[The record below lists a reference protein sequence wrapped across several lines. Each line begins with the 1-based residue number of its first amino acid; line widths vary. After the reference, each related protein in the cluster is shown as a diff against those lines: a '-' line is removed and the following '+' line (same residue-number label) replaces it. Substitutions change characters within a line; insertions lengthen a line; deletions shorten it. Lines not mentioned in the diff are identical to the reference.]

1 MKFNYVLVLMFAFFF
16 QFGNAQLSYDDKQVL
31 ASLLSEKINTLRQEK
46 GKLILERHEDLA
58 KAAELHS
65 KYIAKRNKLTHIQVK
80 TVFPHPRDRV
90 EHFNKSFTNIGEN
103 VLYTK
108 PIRKA
113 TNKVDLKKLAIDM
126 YRSWK
131 NSPGHYANMISDD
144 FKYGDFGFTFNEK
157 SKRVFAVQVFAKKGY
172 VIENQLSDNAFS
184 VLPSDLTCGDL
195 IGNKDNVIV
204 NVGNALSITND
215 EVFLGY
221 HNLKMIKEILENSND
236 GFAIDLVER
245 EQLSCGEDNKL
256 DVSEIYEGVML
267 KPIYRDE
274 LFANNIA
281 QSPNRLIV
289 SLGEIPNHLK
299 GKSLSAN
306 LIVIKNGKKCSYN
319 VSSRIPSRKYDL
331 KHIEPEIYSPEIVLK
346 TQGINGIYEVDF
358 DFESGQITP
367 VKNPVIQIDD
377 NKIHSIDIKSF
388 TSVDGNSKTNERL
401 HKERAGYISE
411 FLKQQI
417 NIDSES
423 IHIDAKENW
432 ELCYYHIELLGL
444 EEILG
449 RDKEKIKSFLAK
461 NKDENWKEALS
472 FQRQSKAII
481 YVNGTWESDNA
492 NHLNYNLTDA
502 LLNED
507 YNLANRVLAEMY
519 LKESSNLFLNEEF
532 ILDKLFDKPELV
544 QNVSALLLKNIN
556 FYATDNIVFFVRNWL
571 SKPEVLSESAQKNLL
586 NLYTITAR
594 RLLKYWDS
602 SSDDFSKVMHPEK
615 VEPLFDSY
623 KNQDKVNPLFLNY
636 HMASIEYFGQINY
649 SPKIGE
655 SFEFIS
661 NYFRNHSK
669 SIEEDTNLSL
679 FFNNWSMYHMT
690 IESLS
695 NRFDYDELDEASTFV
710 LLKTLA
716 AYQSDY
722 AIESFLAIHKLAI
735 KFNKKRW
742 CKWIDVDFQNLRNEG
757 VKTLFCKTCNP

>member
-1 MKFNYVLVLMFAFFF
+1 MKFNYVLVLMFALFF

-31 ASLLSEKINTLRQEK
+31 ADLLLEKINTLRQEK

-58 KAAELHS
+58 KAAEMHS
-65 KYIAKRNKLTHIQVK
+65 KYIAKRNKLTHVQVK
-80 TVFPHPRDRV
+80 TAFPHPRDRV

-103 VLYTK
+103 ALYTK
-108 PIRKA
+108 PIRNA
-113 TNKVDLKKLAIDM
+113 TNKANLKKLAIDM

-157 SKRVFAVQVFAKKGY
+157 SKRIFAVQVFAKKGY
-172 VIENQLSDNAFS
+172 VISNQLSDNAFS
-184 VLPSDLTCGDL
+184 LLPGDFTCGDL
-195 IGNKDNVIV
+195 IGNMDNVVV
-204 NVGNALSITND
+204 NVGNALTISND
-215 EVFLGY
+215 QVILGY

-245 EQLSCGEDNKL
+245 EQLICGEDNKL
-256 DVSEIYEGVML
+256 DVSEIYEGVMMQ
-267 KPIYRDE
+267 PVYRDE
-274 LFANNIA
+274 LLANNTA
-281 QSPNRLIV
+281 QSPNRLVV
-289 SLGEIPNHLK
+289 SLGKIPTHLL
-299 GKSLSAN
+299 GKRLSPN
-306 LIVIKNGKKCSYN
+306 LIVIKDGKKCSYN

-331 KHIEPEIYSPEIVLK
+331 KHIEPEIYSPDIALK
-346 TQGINGIYEVDF
+346 TEGINGINEVSF

-367 VKNPVIQIDD
+367 VKNPVIHIDED
-377 NKIHSIDIKSF
+377 KIHSIDIKSF
-388 TSVDGNSKTNERL
+388 TSVDGNSKANERL
-401 HKERAGYISE
+401 HKERANYISK
-411 FLKQQI
+411 FLKKQI
-417 NIDSES
+417 NIQSKP
-423 IHIDAKENW
+423 IHVNAKENW

-444 EEILG
+444 ESILG
-449 RDKEKIKSFLAK
+449 RDKEKIKSFLEK

-481 YVNGTWESDNA
+481 YLEGTWKKDDPNY
-492 NHLNYNLTDA
+492 LNYNLTDA

-519 LKESSNLFLNEEF
+519 LQESSNLFLNEEF

-544 QNVSALLLKNIN
+544 QNVAALLLKNIN

-571 SKPEVLSESAQKNLL
+571 SKPEILSEAAQKNLL
-586 NLYTITAR
+586 NLYTITTR

-602 SSDDFSKVMHPEK
+602 SSENFSKVMHPGK
-615 VEPLFDSY
+615 VEPIFENY

-636 HMASIEYFGQINY
+636 HMSSIEYYGQINY
-649 SPKIGE
+649 SSKIGE

-661 NYFRNHSK
+661 NYFRNQSK
-669 SIEEDTNLSL
+669 SIEDDTDLSL
-679 FFNNWSMYHMT
+679 FFNSWSMYHMT

-710 LLKTLA
+710 LIKTLA
-716 AYQSDY
+716 AYKSDY

-742 CKWIDVDFQNLRNEG
+742 CEWIDEDFQNLRNEG
-757 VKTLFCKTCNP
+757 VKNLFCKTCNP